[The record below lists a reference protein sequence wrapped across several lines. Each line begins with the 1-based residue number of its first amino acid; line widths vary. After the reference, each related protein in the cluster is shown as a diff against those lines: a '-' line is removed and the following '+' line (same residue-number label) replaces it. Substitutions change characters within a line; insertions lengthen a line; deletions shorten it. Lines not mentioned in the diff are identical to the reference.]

1 MIRMMDVEWLSLLA
15 AGLFLWMAL
24 VHALMAGG
32 LRLGELVWS
41 GRYPRRLHP
50 SYRRRS
56 LGYSVLLLLSAWVV
70 AAYGGAV
77 EISPV
82 PPDLSKSAGWVVT
95 AFLSIA
101 AIYNLFKGT
110 RWERFIFLPITLFGA
125 SLAGWLTF
133 G

>member
-1 MIRMMDVEWLSLLA
+1 MKVDVEWFSLLA
-15 AGLFLWMAL
+15 AGLFVWMAL
-24 VHALMAGG
+24 VHLLMAGG
-32 LRLGELVWS
+32 LRMGELVWS
-41 GRYPRRLHP
+41 GRYPRLLHP

-56 LGYSVLLLLSAWVV
+56 LGYAILLLLSAWVV
-70 AAYGGAV
+70 AAFGGAV

-82 PPDLSKSAGWVVT
+82 PTAWSRSAGWVVT

-101 AIYNLFKGT
+101 AIYNLFHGT
-110 RWERFIFLPITLFGA
+110 RWERFIFLPITVFGA

>member
-1 MIRMMDVEWLSLLA
+1 MNVEWLTLLA
-15 AGLFLWMAL
+15 AGLL
-24 VHALMAGG
+24 VWIAMVHLLMAGG

-56 LGYSVLLLLSAWVV
+56 LGYAVLLLLSAWVV
-70 AAYGGAV
+70 AAFGGAV
-77 EISPV
+77 GFSPV
-82 PPDLSKSAGWVVT
+82 PEYWSMSAGWVVT
-95 AFLSIA
+95 AFLAIA
-101 AIYNLFKGT
+101 TIYNLFKGT
-110 RWERFIFLPITLFGA
+110 RWERFIFLPITVFGA

>member
-1 MIRMMDVEWLSLLA
+1 MKVDVEWLSLLA
-15 AGLFLWMAL
+15 AGLFVWMAL
-24 VHALMAGG
+24 VHLLMAGG
-32 LRLGELVWS
+32 LRMGELVWS

-56 LGYSVLLLLSAWVV
+56 LGYAILLLLSAWVV
-70 AAYGGAV
+70 AAFGGTV
-77 EISPV
+77 DVSPV
-82 PPDLSKSAGWVVT
+82 PAAWSRSAGWVVT

-101 AIYNLFKGT
+101 AIYNLFQGT
-110 RWERFIFLPITLFGA
+110 RWERFIFLPITVFGA